1 VRKPGML
8 DGVEHL
14 HDLLPHMV
22 ASGIRWQDEKEEGTR
37 VRGMAQGLSLV
48 FSLAEW
54 SKLFTYSR

>member
-1 VRKPGML
+1 ML